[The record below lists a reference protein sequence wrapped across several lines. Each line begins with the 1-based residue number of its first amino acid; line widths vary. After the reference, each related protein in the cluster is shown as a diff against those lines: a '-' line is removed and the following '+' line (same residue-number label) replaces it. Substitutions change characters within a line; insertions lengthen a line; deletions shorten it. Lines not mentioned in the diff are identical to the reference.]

1 MSKHSWFSDIV
12 STHNMRFSL
21 THPPSG
27 VKEEIAA
34 WNGVWLKNTYVKEH
48 IVVEGTNHR
57 WFCVINPKF
66 RSDYRILRAFS
77 IVCTKESFSRFKK
90 AFSMGE
96 KKKRGVKCL
105 YPSPGIPGAYSMNLY
120 QGSNGGGYWHVRRSR
135 KDKQSP
141 SDKWTQH
148 TDRQT
153 SPHHNTGYKLLT
165 IRMNS
170 NWRRHHYSS

>member
-1 MSKHSWFSDIV
+1 
-12 STHNMRFSL
+12 MRFSL

-105 YPSPGIPGAYSMNLY
+105 YPSPGIPGAYSMNLFL
-120 QGSNGGGYWHVRRSR
+120 GSNGGGTGMSE
-135 KDKQSP
+135 
-141 SDKWTQH
+141 
-148 TDRQT
+148 DRERT
-153 SPHHNTGYKLLT
+153 SSHHLTNEHNTQTDKHLHT
-165 IRMNS
+165 TTQDTNCS
-170 NWRRHHYSS
+170 QFE